1 MMNFVSTWLIAAH
14 TLVITLAQH
23 AGKYTINLGPF
34 DISYDVNEEQEVVF
48 ILSSNRPGLPN
59 YNNYGPY
66 PLRESGPSTYVVDF
80 KGARYDAFAWYY
92 TLQAY
97 LVASKLVDPDTMPP
111 LAGIQTGDL
120 ITIVYQD
127 EYTFT
132 TMLRDEEMG
141 VELVSRPMKDSTYV
155 YKAPGNPPSLEI
167 WYSAFSDPVRIWF
180 ACNGVYTNNI
190 AINYYRDTDLP
201 YEPYVVKPSYK
212 PDMVEL
218 LKQARQ
224 VCPGERVDDSDLGQ
238 VVAATDKTIYL
249 TFAGATRT
257 LTKF

>member
-97 LVASKLVDPDTMPP
+97 L
-111 LAGIQTGDL
+111 TGDL